1 MKKVLNR
8 TEINKEEKERDRKK
22 GEVGRRGEM
31 NDGQEKKRQEEPGKT
46 LKLNFFQVLDKIY
59 CDINNIFSLEEKR
72 QNWGQMG
79 TMRDEAEVNLITRKE
94 RQE

>member
-22 GEVGRRGEM
+22 GEVGRRGKR

-46 LKLNFFQVLDKIY
+46 LKLNFFSG
-59 CDINNIFSLEEKR
+59 F
-72 QNWGQMG
+72 G
-79 TMRDEAEVNLITRKE
+79 
-94 RQE
+94 

>member
-46 LKLNFFQVLDKIY
+46 LKLNFFSG
-59 CDINNIFSLEEKR
+59 F
-72 QNWGQMG
+72 G
-79 TMRDEAEVNLITRKE
+79 
-94 RQE
+94 